1 MTRDIIA
8 ILRGLTPDEAEPMA
22 EALIAAGIT
31 RIEVPL
37 NSPQPFD
44 SIARMIA
51 VAGSDAVIGA
61 GTVLDPAD
69 VLRLA
74 QIGAQMVVSP
84 DCNPRVI
91 VATKGAGMLS
101 YPGVFTATEA
111 FTALRN
117 GADGLKFFPA
127 FKLGLDGFS
136 ALKAVLPAEA
146 PTYAVGGVGPENFAD
161 WRKAGITG
169 FGIGSNLYKP
179 GRSVEDV
186 TTRAAEMVAAYDA
199 AFA

>member
-44 SIARMIA
+44 SIARMVA

-74 QIGAQMVVSP
+74 QIGARMVVSP

-91 VATKGAGMLS
+91 VATKGAGLLS

-179 GRSVEDV
+179 GRPV
-186 TTRAAEMVAAYDA
+186 TEVAARATEMVAAFDA